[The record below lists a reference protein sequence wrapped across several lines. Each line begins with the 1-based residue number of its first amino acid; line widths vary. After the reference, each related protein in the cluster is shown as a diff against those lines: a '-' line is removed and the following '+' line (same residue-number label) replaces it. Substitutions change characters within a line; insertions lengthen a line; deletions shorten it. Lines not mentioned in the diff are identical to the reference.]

1 MQRARVG
8 LEETEQTTR
17 GLIRPACPGSLTY
30 ALHTPARWNVLLQ
43 NIFWSLTTLAVVPQS
58 SDRN

>member
-8 LEETEQTTR
+8 LEEAEQTTR

-30 ALHTPARWNVLLQ
+30 ALHTPARWNVLQ
-43 NIFWSLTTLAVVPQS
+43 HIFWSLTTLAVVSQS
-58 SDRN
+58 FDRN